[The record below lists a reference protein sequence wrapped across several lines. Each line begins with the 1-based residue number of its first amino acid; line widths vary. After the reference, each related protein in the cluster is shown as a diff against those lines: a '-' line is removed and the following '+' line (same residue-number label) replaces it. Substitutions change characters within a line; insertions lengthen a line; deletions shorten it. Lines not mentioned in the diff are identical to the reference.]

1 MSELLVVAFDQE
13 GTADQVR
20 DRLENLSEGRVS
32 RSRRHGHSRA
42 PRKRQSQNQP
52 GQEPS
57 RGRGGERQFWGPPIS
72 LLFLAPWLGLAIGAA
87 SSAFAGHLTEVGI
100 DDDFNKQVAESIP
113 TGALVIFMLAGC
125 HANPEACAGG
135 A

>member
-1 MSELLVVAFDQE
+1 M
-13 GTADQVR
+13 
-20 DRLENLSEGRVS
+20 
-32 RSRRHGHSRA
+32 
-42 PRKRQSQNQP
+42 
-52 GQEPS
+52 
-57 RGRGGERQFWGPPIS
+57 
-72 LLFLAPWLGLAIGAA
+72 AIGAA

-113 TGALVIFMLAGC
+113 TGASAIFMLAGC